1 MEDCIEVLPGPP
13 GPAAV
18 DRMPPPSAPADDVP
32 YESDPE
38 DDLFPPGSLETHMSV
53 DEC

>member
-1 MEDCIEVLPGPP
+1 MAECIEVLPGPP

-18 DRMPPPSAPADDVP
+18 DHTPDDGP

-38 DDLFPPGSLETHMSV
+38 DDLFPPELVETRMSV
-53 DEC
+53 DVC